1 MYPGEDKL
9 HPDQD
14 RGIGGPINSVQLA
27 NLRRGLQDHLYLTFA
42 RQLGLTSLIN
52 NELKAI
58 VPRVFSDAKG
68 TVGFAETGNQ
78 YERARYALGRAI
90 VIAQHKIRK
99 SNPPGRRRMTA
110 PNSPSVTPLSGKE
123 NTQ

>member
-14 RGIGGPINSVQLA
+14 RGIGGPVNTVQLA

-42 RQLGLTSLIN
+42 RQLSLTSLIN

-68 TVGFAETGNQ
+68 TVGFAETGNE
-78 YERARYALGRAI
+78 YERARYRLGRGI
-90 VIAQHKIRK
+90 VIAQHKIGVPGRAARTGWKIRK
-99 SNPPGRRRMTA
+99 SSPPGPRRSRR
-110 PNSPSVTPLSGKE
+110 
-123 NTQ
+123 

>member
-1 MYPGEDKL
+1 MLGLPIDDQGYINGDGVLMYPGEENL

-14 RGIGGPINSVQLA
+14 RGIAGPINTVQLA
-27 NLRRGLQDHLYLTFA
+27 NLRRGLQDHLYLTLA

-68 TVGFAETGNQ
+68 TVGFAETGNE
-78 YERARYALGRAI
+78 YERSRYQLARA
-90 VIAQHKIRK
+90 IAQHKSRK
-99 SNPPGRRRMTA
+99 
-110 PNSPSVTPLSGKE
+110 
-123 NTQ
+123 